1 MNNTLRNAIS
11 LTILLVLAGC
21 NWPPRS
27 TILADPNSVL
37 RLSIQTQNNVSTF
50 AQAGE
55 IINFQYVVKNT
66 GTPPLGGPV
75 TVTDPPRVAA
85 CPALTTVGNLDNYL
99 DKDESVTCLAAYT
112 VQATDVT
119 AGTIVANAYATAG
132 TITSNQATFTLNRG
146 ATPQPSTV
154 LKLAKTASSQTYGAA
169 NQSITYTF
177 NITNMGTTPLGPDQF
192 SITDTKLGAAFPCGP
207 AGTTLNPSQSISC
220 SQPYTTTATDVA
232 AANITN
238 TATASGAGQVSA
250 PATVVV
256 ANLLFASPTPGTPA
270 TVQPS
275 SNLTP
280 GSTIQHRVA
289 VGEWLIQ
296 IARCYGANPSEVVAA
311 NPQIPD
317 PNFIRPDVDVVT
329 VPRIGSVGK
338 IYKLPNQDCVTFVT
352 VVSGDTW
359 ESLALKYN
367 ALVVVLQKANP
378 GGLVVG
384 KQARIP
390 WNSAGGGPV
399 AVTPQPGVTF
409 TPTGTGTAPMRIT
422 FDPGSTTASRIG
434 VMNPGDRLQ
443 FIVTAAAGQVLTVNL
458 TAPPNEVSLGVNNPN
473 GLALKAPDSLYTWNS
488 AISTAGDHTI
498 NLVSLTGNTPK
509 SYTLTVSLTN
519 AVTAA
524 PPATSTATQTPPTTT
539 Q

>member
-1 MNNTLRNAIS
+1 
-11 LTILLVLAGC
+11 
-21 NWPPRS
+21 
-27 TILADPNSVL
+27 
-37 RLSIQTQNNVSTF
+37 
-50 AQAGE
+50 
-55 IINFQYVVKNT
+55 
-66 GTPPLGGPV
+66 
-75 TVTDPPRVAA
+75 
-85 CPALTTVGNLDNYL
+85 
-99 DKDESVTCLAAYT
+99 
-112 VQATDVT
+112 
-119 AGTIVANAYATAG
+119 
-132 TITSNQATFTLNRG
+132 
-146 ATPQPSTV
+146 
-154 LKLAKTASSQTYGAA
+154 
-169 NQSITYTF
+169 
-177 NITNMGTTPLGPDQF
+177 
-192 SITDTKLGAAFPCGP
+192 
-207 AGTTLNPSQSISC
+207 
-220 SQPYTTTATDVA
+220 
-232 AANITN
+232 
-238 TATASGAGQVSA
+238 
-250 PATVVV
+250 
-256 ANLLFASPTPGTPA
+256 
-270 TVQPS
+270 
-275 SNLTP
+275 
-280 GSTIQHRVA
+280 VA

-311 NPQIPD
+311 NPQIQD

-352 VVSGDTW
+352 VVNGDTW

-409 TPTGTGTAPMRIT
+409 TPTGTITAPVPMRIT

-443 FIVTAAAGQVLTVNL
+443 FIVNAAVGQVLTINL

-473 GLALKAPDSLYTWNS
+473 GLSLKADSQYTWNTT
-488 AISTAGDHTI
+488 ITTAGDHTI

-519 AVTAA
+519 AATAA